1 MDVMKYK
8 SSIIVFLL
16 FGVLVFG
23 AFYPRV
29 NFKER
34 ESMILHAVMNF
45 LDQAHFTPKAVD
57 DEFSKKVFTN
67 YLKSIDGAKRFLTL
81 EDVEKLKPYELLI
94 DDQAIARTFE
104 FFDLS
109 VDLLDAGVGNAQ
121 SHYENW
127 ITKDFDFSK
136 SETIEFDFDKKE
148 FANDQAGLS
157 EYWRKAVKYEIL
169 SRIYDI
175 TKEQEE
181 KEADEILSS
190 TEIEDKAREGAKKMY
205 DNWFKSMSKLR
216 RSDRF
221 EAYLNAITHRYDPH
235 SDYFNPKEKQ
245 DFDINMGGK
254 LEGIGARLRTD
265 GDYTK
270 VIEIIPGGPAWKGK
284 DLEVND
290 LIYKVTQKGDES
302 VDITGMRIDDVVQKI
317 RGKKGTTVILT
328 VKKAD
333 GEMDE
338 VEITRDIVNIE
349 ETFAKSL
356 ILDIPDVMDNVGY
369 IKLPKFYSSFER
381 KDGNSCAEDVANE
394 IEKLKASGVNGM
406 ILDLRFNGGG
416 SLRDVVD
423 MTGLFIEEGP
433 IVQVKAREKK
443 SYVYKDKDPKVRY
456 DGPLVVMVN
465 SYSASA
471 SEILAAALQDYD
483 RAIIVGSSSTFG
495 KGTVQRFFDLDDA
508 IRGGTD
514 LKPLGQVK
522 MTMQKFY
529 RVNGG
534 STQLKGV
541 VPDIVLP
548 DSYAFLETGEKEYD
562 DPMEWTK
569 IDPVSYDQDAYIV
582 SNRDA
587 LRTKSNA
594 RVQADGDF
602 QMIVENAKRLKEIR
616 DYSNFPLDQSGFESL
631 MEAREMEAEKY
642 EKIMDLSI
650 DGFDVENLKVDLE
663 KIALDEATMEKNQD
677 WIDGVKKDIYLKEVL
692 HILNDMSKE

>member
-57 DEFSKKVFTN
+57 DEFSKKVFKN
-67 YLKSIDGAKRFLTL
+67 YLKSIDGAKRFLTQK
-81 EDVEKLKPYELLI
+81 EVDQLKPFELLI
-94 DDQAIARTFE
+94 DDEANARTFE

-109 VDLLDAGVGNAQ
+109 VDLLEKGVDNAQ
-121 SHYENW
+121 THYESW
-127 ITKDFDFSK
+127 IQKDFDFSK
-136 SETIEFDFDKKE
+136 SETIEFDFDKKS
-148 FANDQAGLS
+148 FATDDAGLS
-157 EYWRKAVKYEIL
+157 EYWRKAVKYEML

-175 TKEQEE
+175 TQDQNE
-181 KEADEILSS
+181 KKPEVLLSKK
-190 TEIEDKAREGAKKMY
+190 EIEDKAREGTKNMY

-270 VIEIIPGGPAWKGK
+270 VVEIIPGGPAWKGK
-284 DLEVND
+284 HLEVND
-290 LIYKVTQKGDES
+290 LITKVTQKGDVA
-302 VDITGMRIDDVVQKI
+302 VDISGMRIDDVVQKI
-317 RGKKGTTVILT
+317 RGKKGTTVILS

-333 GEMDE
+333 GEMAD

-394 IEKLKASGVNGM
+394 IEKLKAAGINGM

-433 IVQVKAREKK
+433 IVQVKSRERE

-508 IRGGTD
+508 IRGGTEF
-514 LKPLGQVK
+514 KPLGQVK

-529 RVNGG
+529 RVDGG

-541 VPDIVLP
+541 EPDIVLP
-548 DSYAFLETGEKEYD
+548 DSYSFLKTGEKEYD

-569 IDPVSYDQDAYIV
+569 IEPVKFDQNAYIV
-582 SNRDA
+582 NNRQA
-587 LRTKSNA
+587 LRSKSNT
-594 RVQADGDF
+594 RVQANSDF
-602 QMIVENAKRLKEIR
+602 QLIIENAKRLKEVR
-616 DYSNFPLDQSGFESL
+616 DYTTFPLDQSGFETL
-631 MEAREMEAEKY
+631 MQVRESDADRF
-642 EKIMDLSI
+642 EKIMESSI
-650 DGFDVENLKVDLE
+650 TDFEVKNLKVDFE
-663 KIALDEATMEKNQD
+663 KISIDGATMEKNQD
-677 WIDGVKKDIYLKEVL
+677 WIDGVQKDIYLEEVL
-692 HILNDMSKE
+692 HILKDMSKS

>member
-1 MDVMKYK
+1 MKYK

-57 DEFSKKVFTN
+57 DTFSKKVFKN
-67 YLKSIDGAKRFLTL
+67 YLKSIDGAKRFLTQ
-81 EDVEKLKPYELLI
+81 EDVNKLKPYELQI
-94 DDQAIARTFE
+94 DDQANARTFE

-109 VDLLDAGVGNAQ
+109 VDLLDAGVTKAKA
-121 SHYENW
+121 HYENW
-127 ITKDFDFSK
+127 IDKDFDFTK
-136 SETIEFDFDKKE
+136 KETIEFDFDKKE
-148 FANDQAGLS
+148 FAKDDAGLS

-169 SRIYDI
+169 SRIYEL
-175 TKEQEE
+175 TEEQKE
-181 KEADEILSS
+181 KEGKEDAEIL
-190 TEIEDKAREGAKKMY
+190 TAEEIETKAQEGAKKMY
-205 DNWFKSMSKLR
+205 DNWFKSMTKLR

-270 VIEIIPGGPAWKGK
+270 VVEIIPGGPAWKGK
-284 DLEVND
+284 ELEVND
-290 LIYKVTQKGDES
+290 LITKVTQKGEEAL
-302 VDITGMRIDDVVQKI
+302 DISGMRIDDVVQNI

-328 VKKAD
+328 VKKVN
-333 GEMDE
+333 GEIVD

-356 ILDIPDVMDNVGY
+356 ILDIPDLMDNVGY

-381 KDGNSCAEDVANE
+381 KDGNSCAEDVAEE
-394 IEKLKASGVNGM
+394 IEKLKAAGVNGM

-433 IVQVKAREKK
+433 IVQVKAREKN

-471 SEILAAALQDYD
+471 SEILAAALQDYN

-508 IRGGTD
+508 IRGGTEF
-514 LKPLGQVK
+514 KPLGQVK

-529 RVNGG
+529 RVDGG

-541 VPDIVLP
+541 VPDIILP
-548 DSYAFLETGEKEYD
+548 DTYAFMQTGEKEYD

-569 IDPVSYDQDAYIV
+569 IDPVQYDQDTYIV
-582 SNRDA
+582 KDRAA
-587 LRTKSNA
+587 LRSKSESRIN
-594 RVQADGDF
+594 GDENF
-602 QMIVENAKRLKEIR
+602 QMIIENAKRLKEVR
-616 DYSNFPLDQSGFESL
+616 DFTNYPMDIEGFAAL
-631 MEAREMEAEKY
+631 MQEREDDADRF
-642 EKIMDLSI
+642 EKIMESDI
-650 DGFDVENLKVDLE
+650 PGFEVKNLKVDYD
-663 KIALDEATMEKNQD
+663 KIAEDEATMEKNQD

-692 HILNDMSKE
+692 HILEDMSKS

>member
-1 MDVMKYK
+1 MKYK

-57 DEFSKKVFTN
+57 DEFSKKVFKN
-67 YLKSIDGAKRFLTL
+67 YLKSIDGAKRFLTQK
-81 EDVEKLKPYELLI
+81 EVDQLKPFELLI
-94 DDQAIARTFE
+94 DDEANARTFE

-109 VDLLDAGVGNAQ
+109 VDLLEKGVDNAQ
-121 SHYENW
+121 THYESW
-127 ITKDFDFSK
+127 IQKDFDFSK
-136 SETIEFDFDKKE
+136 SETIEFDFDKKS
-148 FANDQAGLS
+148 FATDDAGLS
-157 EYWRKAVKYEIL
+157 EYWRKAVKYEML

-175 TKEQEE
+175 TQDQNE
-181 KEADEILSS
+181 KKPEVLLSKK
-190 TEIEDKAREGAKKMY
+190 EIEDKAREGTKNMY

-270 VIEIIPGGPAWKGK
+270 VVEIIPGGPAWKGK
-284 DLEVND
+284 HLEVND
-290 LIYKVTQKGDES
+290 LITKVTQKGDVA
-302 VDITGMRIDDVVQKI
+302 VDISGMRIDDVVQKI
-317 RGKKGTTVILT
+317 RGKKGTTVILS

-333 GEMDE
+333 GEMAD

-394 IEKLKASGVNGM
+394 IEKLKAAGINGM

-433 IVQVKAREKK
+433 IVQVKSRERE

-508 IRGGTD
+508 IRGGTEF
-514 LKPLGQVK
+514 KPLGQVK

-529 RVNGG
+529 RVDGG

-541 VPDIVLP
+541 EPDIVLP
-548 DSYAFLETGEKEYD
+548 DSYSFLKTGEKEYD

-569 IDPVSYDQDAYIV
+569 IEPVKFDQNAYIV
-582 SNRDA
+582 NNRQA
-587 LRTKSNA
+587 LRSKSNT
-594 RVQADGDF
+594 RVQANSDF
-602 QMIVENAKRLKEIR
+602 QLIIENAKRLKEVR
-616 DYSNFPLDQSGFESL
+616 DYTTFPLDQSGFETL
-631 MEAREMEAEKY
+631 MQVRESDADRF
-642 EKIMDLSI
+642 EKIMESSI
-650 DGFDVENLKVDLE
+650 TDFEVKNLKVDFE
-663 KIALDEATMEKNQD
+663 KISIDGATMEKNQD
-677 WIDGVKKDIYLKEVL
+677 WIDGVQKDIYLEEVL
-692 HILNDMSKE
+692 HILKDMSKS

>member
-1 MDVMKYK
+1 MKYK

-67 YLKSIDGAKRFLTL
+67 YLKSIDGAKRFLTQ

-109 VDLLDAGVGNAQ
+109 VDLLDAGVDNAQ

-127 ITKDFDFSK
+127 VTKDFDFSK

-181 KEADEILSS
+181 KEADEILS
-190 TEIEDKAREGAKKMY
+190 TKEIEDKAREGAKKMY

-270 VIEIIPGGPAWKGK
+270 VVEIIPGGPAWKGK

-290 LIYKVTQKGDES
+290 LIYKVTQKGDEP
-302 VDITGMRIDDVVQKI
+302 VDISGMRIDDVVQKI

-443 SYVYKDKDPKVRY
+443 SYVYKDKDPKVSY

-541 VPDIVLP
+541 VPDIILP

-569 IDPVSYDQDAYIV
+569 IDPVSFDQDAYIV

-616 DYSNFPLDQSGFESL
+616 DYTNFPLDQSGFESL
-631 MEAREMEAEKY
+631 MEAREMDAEKY

-692 HILNDMSKE
+692 HILKDMSKG